1 MKPQSLDRL
10 NSSLPQHC
18 RCCIGGFEYLFPNYL
33 MLNHFLVC
41 GFPPLPPFLKPELLQ
56 ASPSPSLDMLLL
68 HLLRRKLRLGL
79 RDATAL
85 VKHVHGQ
92 ARTKYTD
99 SRYSLTKK
107 NQKKTQNLLA
117 DRANLRFSSSSSFF
131 FSLLF
136 PKWIHPLQQDR
147 ERRFVVVVGLKQ

>member
-1 MKPQSLDRL
+1 MLHRGFRVFISKLLDVKSFFGLRF
-10 NSSLPQHC
+10 SPS
-18 RCCIGGFEYLFPNYL
+18 
-33 MLNHFLVC
+33 
-41 GFPPLPPFLKPELLQ
+41 PPLFEALPAAPDLLQ